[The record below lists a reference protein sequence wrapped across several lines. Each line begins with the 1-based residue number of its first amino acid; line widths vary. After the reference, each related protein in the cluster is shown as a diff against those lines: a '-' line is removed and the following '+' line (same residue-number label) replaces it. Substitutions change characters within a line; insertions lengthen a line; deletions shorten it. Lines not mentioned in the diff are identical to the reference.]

1 MTISTQSSALFPTLD
16 GRLARNA
23 EWAES
28 IQTHTP
34 DYFKELVKGQQ
45 PEILWFGC
53 KSNIFFFQP
62 HRSNIIVI
70 QAPTVGFPNPLF
82 WAELNRGRSLFIG
95 TLLIPSERPILVVMP
110 SWNTVWV
117 ISVSNTVSVTLHHRR
132 NN

>member
-34 DYFKELVKGQQ
+34 EYFKELVKGQQ

-53 KSNIFFFQP
+53 KLNIFFFQP
-62 HRSNIIVI
+62 HMFNFIVI
-70 QAPTVGFPNPLF
+70 QAPIAGFPNPLF
-82 WAELNRGRSLFIG
+82 SAEPSRGKSSSIG
-95 TLLIPSERPILVVMP
+95 TSPIRSGKPILVVMP
-110 SWNTVWV
+110 S
-117 ISVSNTVSVTLHHRR
+117 
-132 NN
+132 